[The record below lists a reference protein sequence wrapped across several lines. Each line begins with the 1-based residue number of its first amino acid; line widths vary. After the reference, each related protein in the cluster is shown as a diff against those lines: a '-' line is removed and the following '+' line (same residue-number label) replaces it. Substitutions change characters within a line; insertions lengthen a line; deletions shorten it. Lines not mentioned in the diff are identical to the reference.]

1 MYILIDA
8 DSVIFATAVTTNNI
22 EQAKEG
28 FDWRWNGIVW
38 NLKQRYEIDGLF
50 VFSGSKGNFRKL
62 ITSDYKANRKQEVPA
77 HLGDLHSYVK
87 EEYNSIYKYGV
98 ETDDVIASYWKRA
111 VDNVGEDN
119 VVIVALDK
127 DYKQF
132 PCIFYNYNKNE
143 AEKISREQALVNFY
157 SQMVEGDSADNV
169 NYCKGYG
176 KAWCKKNLTTEMSEY
191 SLIRAVFSVF
201 KTLYKGKAREK
212 YIQCYNLLKL
222 RTDV

>member
-8 DSVIFATAVTTNNI
+8 DSLIFATAVTTNDI
-22 EQAKEG
+22 QSAKEG
-28 FDWRWNGIVW
+28 FDWRWNGLIW
-38 NLKQRYEIDGLF
+38 KLKQTYEIDGLF

-62 ITSDYKANRKQEVPA
+62 ITKNYKANRKQELPA
-77 HLGDLHSYVK
+77 HLGDLHNYVK
-87 EEYNSIYKYGV
+87 SEYNSIYKYGV

-132 PCIFYNYNKNE
+132 PCIFYNYNKE
-143 AEKISREQALVNFY
+143 QAVKISKEEAKVNFY

-176 KAWCKKNLTTEMSEY
+176 KAWCKKNLNTEMSEY
-191 SLIRAVFSVF
+191 SMIRTVFSVF
-201 KTLYKGKAREK
+201 KELYKGKAREK
-212 YIQCYNLLKL
+212 YIECYNLLKL

>member
-8 DSVIFATAVTTNNI
+8 DSLIFATAVTTDNI
-22 EQAKEG
+22 DQAKEG
-28 FDWRWNGIVW
+28 FDWRWNGIMW
-38 NLKQRYEIDGLF
+38 KLKQMYEIDGLF

-62 ITSDYKANRKQEVPA
+62 ITKNYKANRKQELPP

-87 EEYNSIYKYGV
+87 SEYNSIYKYGV
-98 ETDDVIASYWKRA
+98 ETDDVIASYWQRA
-111 VDNVGEDN
+111 VNNVGEDN

-132 PCIFYNYNKNE
+132 PCIFFNYNKE
-143 AEKISREQALVNFY
+143 TAIKITKQEALVNFY
-157 SQMVEGDSADNV
+157 TQMVEGDSADNV

-176 KAWCKKNLTTEMSEY
+176 KAWCKKNLNTDMSEY
-191 SLIRAVFSVF
+191 SMIRTVFSVF
-201 KTLYKGKAREK
+201 KELYKGKAREK
-212 YIQCYNLLKL
+212 YIECYNLLKL

>member
-8 DSVIFATAVTTNNI
+8 DSLIFASAVTNNSLESSI
-22 EQAKEG
+22 EG
-28 FDWRWNGIVW
+28 FDWRWNGIIW
-38 NLKQRYEIDGLF
+38 KLKQMYEIDGLF

-62 ITSDYKANRKQEVPA
+62 ITRKYKANRKQELPE
-77 HLGDLHSYVK
+77 HLGALHSYVK
-87 EEYNSIYKYGV
+87 SEYNSIYKYGV
-98 ETDDVIASYWKRA
+98 ETDDVIASYWQRA

-132 PCIFYNYNKNE
+132 PCIYYNYQKE
-143 AEKISREQALVNFY
+143 TVTKITKEEALVNFY
-157 SQMVEGDSADNV
+157 TQMVEGDSADNV

-176 KAWCKKNLTTEMSEY
+176 KAWCKKNLTTDMSQY
-191 SLIRAVFSVF
+191 SLVKTVYSVF
-201 KTLYKGKAREK
+201 KALYKSKARER
-212 YIQCYNLLKL
+212 YIECYNLLKL

>member
-8 DSVIFATAVTTNNI
+8 DSLIFATAVTTNDI
-22 EQAKEG
+22 QSAKEG
-28 FDWRWNGIVW
+28 FDWRWNGLIW
-38 NLKQRYEIDGLF
+38 KLKQTYEIDGLF

-62 ITSDYKANRKQEVPA
+62 ITKNYKANRKQELPA
-77 HLGDLHSYVK
+77 HLGDLHNYVK
-87 EEYNSIYKYGV
+87 SEYNSIYKYGV

-132 PCIFYNYNKNE
+132 PCIFYNYNKE
-143 AEKISREQALVNFY
+143 QAVKISKEEAKVNFY

-176 KAWCKKNLTTEMSEY
+176 KAWCKKNLNTDMSEY
-191 SLIRAVFSVF
+191 SMIRTVFSVF
-201 KTLYKGKAREK
+201 KELYKGKAREK
-212 YIQCYNLLKL
+212 YIECYNLLKL

>member
-8 DSVIFATAVTTNNI
+8 DSLIFATAVTTNDI
-22 EQAKEG
+22 QSAKEG
-28 FDWRWNGIVW
+28 FDWRWNGLIW
-38 NLKQRYEIDGLF
+38 KLKQTYEIDGLF

-62 ITSDYKANRKQEVPA
+62 ITKNYKANRKQELPA
-77 HLGDLHSYVK
+77 HLGDLHNYVK
-87 EEYNSIYKYGV
+87 SEYNSIYKYGV

-132 PCIFYNYNKNE
+132 PCIFYNYNKE
-143 AEKISREQALVNFY
+143 QAVKISKEEAKVNFY

-176 KAWCKKNLTTEMSEY
+176 KAWCKKNLNTDMSEY
-191 SLIRAVFSVF
+191 SMIRTVFSVF
-201 KTLYKGKAREK
+201 KELYKGKAREK
-212 YIQCYNLLKL
+212 YIECYDLLKL